1 MLAYIIRRLLLLI
14 PVLLIVGVIVFTL
27 MHLTPGDA
35 ASVMLGRD
43 ATEEQKIALRER
55 LGLNEPIPVQFI
67 NWFWAALRLDFG
79 DSLFM
84 GKPVW
89 TFSPP
94 RAPVIEDTAPLISF
108 STPPRPSLIP

>member
-1 MLAYIIRRLLLLI
+1 
-14 PVLLIVGVIVFTL
+14 

-84 GKPVW
+84 GKPVIEALRD
-89 TFSPP
+89 
-94 RAPVIEDTAPLISF
+94 RAEPTGLLAFRSEERRVGKEWSSRWAGGASG
-108 STPPRPSLIP
+108 REWERR

>member
-14 PVLLIVGVIVFTL
+14 PVRLIVGVIVFTL

-79 DSLFM
+79 DSLFT
-84 GKPVW
+84 GKPV
-89 TFSPP
+89 
-94 RAPVIEDTAPLISF
+94 V
-108 STPPRPSLIP
+108 